1 MQDIC
6 FCIPARYESTRL
18 QHKLLLKLGE
28 ESCIRKT
35 IKQVMKS
42 KFFNNNIFVLT
53 NSLTIKEEI
62 SDLPCEIIMTGDNY
76 KNGSDRISKNLNLIH
91 KQYNTI
97 TNVQADEPY
106 ISPKNIDYCIE
117 NHLNNNAN
125 NIFYTTLHEET
136 NTVEYLKSTA
146 SLKIIVDN
154 NDNVLY
160 YSRNIIPWNKNGKVV
175 DSYNY
180 KTFTGIYVY
189 NRNMLETYGQM
200 EDTPLQLMED
210 CEQLKILENGYK
222 IKSFP
227 TVEYNEISLNTLEDY
242 NLLKNKYKF

>member
-62 SDLPCEIIMTGDNY
+62 SDLPCQIIMTGDNY
-76 KNGSDRISKNLNLIH
+76 KNGSDRISKNLNLIN
-91 KQYNTI
+91 KQYNTV
-97 TNVQADEPY
+97 TNIQADEPY

-117 NHLNNNAN
+117 NHLSNNTN
-125 NIFYTTLHEET
+125 NLFYTTLHEET
-136 NTVEYLKSTA
+136 NSMEYLKSTA
-146 SLKIIVDN
+146 SLKMIVDN

-160 YSRNIIPWNKNGKVV
+160 YSRNIIPWNKNDKID

-189 NRNMLETYGQM
+189 NRNILEIYSQM

-227 TVEYNEISLNTLEDY
+227 TVEYNEISLNTIEDY
-242 NLLKNKYKF
+242 NYLKNKYKF

>member
-1 MQDIC
+1 MQYIC

-146 SLKIIVDN
+146 SLKMIVDN

-242 NLLKNKYKF
+242 NLLKNKYKN